1 MKSWRFFFCLLAD
14 GTYMFV
20 KENVAKKG
28 KSFRPTFSDTGYFM
42 KPGQGVAK
50 LSYSQHHLIESLWSF
65 PEHLKLIKAQTFWQM
80 KCRWFGERLFIIWWI
95 ISGQF
100 CQQNVQLHLLQLA
113 EFPPTGRNEQNSQP
127 WAKFLVTLS
136 KFSSCT
142 ARTRFP
148 RLHGRFRYASLL
160 LAAPYSL
167 FDFWWKFV
175 FPTFLLREQHAWRKS
190 WKITEVSDFPCI
202 VFLPACLYALRIA
215 KQLFGQFFNNG
226 DEKKSILLLAS
237 TEPMSTEETKQ
248 T

>member
-50 LSYSQHHLIESLWSF
+50 LSYSQHHSIESLWSF
-65 PEHLKLIKAQTFWQM
+65 PKHLKLIKAQTFWQM

-100 CQQNVQLHLLQLA
+100 CQQNFQLHLLQLA

-136 KFSSCT
+136 KFSSCSP
-142 ARTRFP
+142 P
-148 RLHGRFRYASLL
+148 RQYLKWHCRLL
-160 LAAPYSL
+160 FMNSRNAIS
-167 FDFWWKFV
+167 KI
-175 FPTFLLREQHAWRKS
+175 T
-190 WKITEVSDFPCI
+190 WKIPLCFTIISSSLQFVCFLMKVCI
-202 VFLPACLYALRIA
+202 SY
-215 KQLFGQFFNNG
+215 FFYWENNMPEENH
-226 DEKKSILLLAS
+226 EK
-237 TEPMSTEETKQ
+237 
-248 T
+248 